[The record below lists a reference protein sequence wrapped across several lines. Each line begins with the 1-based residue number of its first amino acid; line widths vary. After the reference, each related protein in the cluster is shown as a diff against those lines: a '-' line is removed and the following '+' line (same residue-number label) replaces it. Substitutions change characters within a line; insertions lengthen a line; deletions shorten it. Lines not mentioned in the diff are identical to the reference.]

1 MNYDLIVIGGGPG
14 GLMAART
21 AAAEDGMK
29 VLLLE
34 RKQKITE
41 INRGCLQIAYIRPI
55 SPLAG
60 GKTFI
65 EPITV
70 ELHADKAVLHY
81 PELGFSVD
89 YNGPLRPYLNWIQVS
104 PGGYRLHRWK
114 PDHSIFGYF
123 IQKEALA
130 AGLLAAMPQNGVDVI
145 TGATATGAELTAEGG
160 VKVSYRD
167 KSGERTVTAHAAIAA
182 DGNTSRIVESLGFNE
197 KRQVLMPSMKGL
209 MHHVSGIESDLSLD
223 CSLASFS
230 IPTIDTNANAII
242 GMMADNTNSICC
254 GATPYSVFQ
263 ENPALAPMLAHAK
276 LEQTRAYNLVIR
288 TPIENPVAGNVV
300 VIGDAAS
307 PMEAH
312 MAGAIACGHL
322 AVKAIVKELNGVRAY
337 PEYNAWWQRAFAF
350 NQPDYFKII
359 NEYYAW
365 NKICTLEEVDF
376 IFELFA
382 DTPGIPMVLIEEN
395 MALIKQNNP
404 GLHEKLAKRK
414 EINMWH

>member
-1 MNYDLIVIGGGPG
+1 MQYDLIVIGAGPG
-14 GLMAART
+14 GLMAAKT
-21 AAAEDGMK
+21 AAEDGMK

-34 RKQKITE
+34 RKREITE

-65 EPITV
+65 EPISV
-70 ELHADKAVLHY
+70 ESLADKAVLHF

-89 YNGPLRPYLNWIQVS
+89 YHGPLRPYLNWVQVS
-104 PGGYRLHRWK
+104 PGGYQLHRWK
-114 PDHSIFGYF
+114 SNHSIFGYF
-123 IQKEALA
+123 LQKEALA
-130 AGLLAAMPQNGVDVI
+130 ADLLSAMPQSGVDVI
-145 TGATATGAELTAEGG
+145 TGAAGTGAELTTEGG
-160 VKVSYRD
+160 VKISFRD
-167 KSGERTVTAHAAIAA
+167 KSGERTATARAAIAA
-182 DGNTSRIVESLGFNE
+182 DGNTSKIVESLGLNE

-254 GATPYSVFQ
+254 GATPYTVFQ
-263 ENPALAPMLAHAK
+263 NDPALAPMLAHAE

-288 TPIENPVAGNVV
+288 TPIENPVTSNVV
-300 VIGDAAS
+300 IIGDAAA

-312 MAGAIACGHL
+312 MAGAIACGRQ
-322 AVKAIVKELNGVRAY
+322 AVKAIEKELNGESAY
-337 PEYNAWWQRAFAF
+337 PDYVSWWQRAFAF

-365 NKICTLEEVDF
+365 NKLCTLEEVDF
-376 IFELFA
+376 IFKLFA
-382 DTPGIPMVLIEEN
+382 NTPGIPMVLIAEN
-395 MALIKQNNP
+395 MALIKQANP
-404 GLHEKLAKRK
+404 ELHDKLATRM
-414 EINMWH
+414 EISMWQ